1 MLSRIS
7 IFATIFI
14 VFVQFLFSFYY
25 SSEIINQNNLS
36 YQHQIEYQQLKITNQ
51 DFEQQLATFD
61 SINYLS
67 KNLNLTDYSL
77 IKNKF

>member
-7 IFATIFI
+7 IFTTILI
-14 VFVQFLFSFYY
+14 VFIQFLFSFYY

-36 YQHQIEYQQLKITNQ
+36 YKYQIEYQQLKITNQ
-51 DFEQQLATFD
+51 DFEQQLATFN

>member
-7 IFATIFI
+7 IFATILI

-36 YQHQIEYQQLKITNQ
+36 YKNQIEYQQLKIVNQ
-51 DFEQQLATFD
+51 DFEQQLATFN

-67 KNLNLTDYSL
+67 KNLNLIDYSL

>member
-7 IFATIFI
+7 IFATILI
-14 VFVQFLFSFYY
+14 VFIQFLFSFYY

-36 YQHQIEYQQLKITNQ
+36 YKYQIEYQQLKITNQ
-51 DFEQQLATFD
+51 DFEQQLATFN

>member
-7 IFATIFI
+7 IFATILILFI
-14 VFVQFLFSFYY
+14 QFLFSFYY

-36 YQHQIEYQQLKITNQ
+36 YKYQTEYQQLKITNQ
-51 DFEQQLATFD
+51 DFKQRLATFN

-67 KNLNLTDYSL
+67 QNLNLTDYSL

>member
-1 MLSRIS
+1 MLSKIS
-7 IFATIFI
+7 IFATILIIFI
-14 VFVQFLFSFYY
+14 QFLFSFYY
-25 SSEIINQNNLS
+25 SSEIINQNNFS
-36 YQHQIEYQQLKITNQ
+36 YKNQIEYQQLKITNQ
-51 DFEQQLATFD
+51 DLEQQLASLN